1 MGVNKNSENLEL
13 AKEFCAFFCENM
25 SLALGM
31 NEIMVDGGENQPDL
45 AFLQDLDYVETYT
58 SPAKDPKI
66 QEMAG
71 TAEIDVYSFDGY
83 LLDYVMLPVMNGG
96 EPEYDKLNELRGK
109 NFQ

>member
-25 SLALGM
+25 ALALGM
-31 NEIMVDGGENQPDL
+31 NEIMIDGGENQPDL

-66 QEMAG
+66 RKWQE
-71 TAEIDVYSFDGY
+71 
-83 LLDYVMLPVMNGG
+83 LLRQMFTLSMDIFLIMLWLPVMNGWR
-96 EPEYDKLNELRGK
+96 PEFRIS
-109 NFQ
+109 